1 MSGMF
6 VGACELEM
14 LIHASTSLKEKRFV
28 IKSIKGKVAN
38 RFNVSIAEIDHL
50 DKWQRA
56 TLGVAIVSNE
66 QQLIRS
72 TFDEIVRLIESSGEA
87 EVIRQ
92 SVQVY

>member
-1 MSGMF
+1 
-6 VGACELEM
+6 M

-28 IKSIKGKVAN
+28 IKSIKGRIAN
-38 RFNVSIAEIDHL
+38 KFNVSVAETDHL

-72 TFDEIVRLIESSGEA
+72 TFDEIVRLIESSGDA
-87 EVIRQ
+87 EIIRR